1 MEIDQRIP
9 RCCSARCCSALGAD
23 GMRRTPVPR
32 SIPGVDSPGLGREGA
47 SCRSGEVGFLF
58 SSIALGSIMGALILA
73 PRRSARKGY
82 LHLMGILI
90 WVGALARLAASSLFL
105 LSVAALFLL
114 GIGQSF
120 AATTSITL
128 LQSRVPE
135 QMRGRVMSLSTL
147 LVMGIRP
154 LGISPLISAIG
165 ASSTLFLSSA
175 IVGVYAVAVALVRP
189 SIRSA

>member
-1 MEIDQRIP
+1 M
-9 RCCSARCCSALGAD
+9 
-23 GMRRTPVPR
+23 
-32 SIPGVDSPGLGREGA
+32 
-47 SCRSGEVGFLF
+47 F

-73 PRRSARKGY
+73 CPRRSARKGY

-154 LGISPLISAIG
+154 LGISPLG
-165 ASSTLFLSSA
+165 
-175 IVGVYAVAVALVRP
+175 R
-189 SIRSA
+189 

>member
-1 MEIDQRIP
+1 
-9 RCCSARCCSALGAD
+9 
-23 GMRRTPVPR
+23 
-32 SIPGVDSPGLGREGA
+32 
-47 SCRSGEVGFLF
+47 
-58 SSIALGSIMGALILA
+58 
-73 PRRSARKGY
+73 
-82 LHLMGILI
+82 MGILI